1 MKKYVLPS
9 AIEGRIQA
17 PASKSMMQRVLAA
30 ALLAPGQSKILD
42 PGYCADTLAAME
54 IIKCLGAKIH
64 IKDNSIEVQGGF
76 NPIER
81 KINCNESGLSLRLF
95 TAISAL
101 HHQKIELT
109 GNATLLLRPLT
120 MVEKPLA
127 ALGVKVQT
135 KEGFPPI
142 SVCGPIVGG
151 EAELDGS
158 LSSQFLSGLLMALPL
173 AQADSQI
180 TVKNLRSIPYIDMT
194 LQMLAD
200 FGISVEN
207 DHYRS
212 FFVRAGQTYVPR
224 SLPVEG
230 DWSGASFL
238 LIAGAIAGK
247 VTVSGLLADSMQ
259 ADRLVLQAL
268 DQAGAEVC
276 WQEEEVTVTRSE
288 LRAFDFD
295 ATHAPDLFPPLVAL
309 ACHCVG
315 KSRIAGVERLY
326 FKESNRALA
335 LLQEFASL
343 GAKIS
348 IAGNTMEIEGGPI
361 SGGTVFSHHD
371 HRITMAVAVVALTAQ
386 GAVAIEG
393 SECVSKSYPDFFI
406 DLATIGGKYHE

>member
-9 AIEGRIQA
+9 KIAGRIKA
-17 PASKSMMQRVLAA
+17 SASKSMMQRVLAA
-30 ALLAPGQSKILD
+30 ALLAPGKSEILN
-42 PGYCADTLAAME
+42 PGYCSDTLAAMA

-101 HHQKIELT
+101 DHREIELT
-109 GNATLLLRPLT
+109 GKATLLLRPLT

-135 KEGFPPI
+135 KDGFPPI
-142 SVCGPIVGG
+142 SVCGPLVGG

-158 LSSQFLSGLLMALPL
+158 LSSQFLSGLLMASPL
-173 AQADSQI
+173 AQADSRI
-180 TVKNLRSIPYIDMT
+180 SVKNLQSIPYIDMT
-194 LQMLAD
+194 LQVLAD
-200 FGISVEN
+200 FGISIEN

-212 FFVRAGQTYVPR
+212 FFIRAGQTYVPR

-238 LIAGAIAGK
+238 LVAAAIAGR
-247 VTVSGLLADSMQ
+247 VTVSGLRADSMQ

-268 DQAGAEVC
+268 GQAGADVC
-276 WQEEEVTVTRSE
+276 WQEQEVTVQCSE
-288 LRAFDFD
+288 LRAFQFD

-309 ACHCVG
+309 ACHCAG

-335 LLQEFASL
+335 LLQEFTSL
-343 GAKIS
+343 GAKITVT
-348 IAGNTMEIEGGPI
+348 GNTMEIEGGAI
-361 SGGTVFSHHD
+361 AGGSVFSHHD
-371 HRITMAVAVVALTAQ
+371 HRIAMALAVAALAAH
-386 GAVAIEG
+386 GAVAIEV